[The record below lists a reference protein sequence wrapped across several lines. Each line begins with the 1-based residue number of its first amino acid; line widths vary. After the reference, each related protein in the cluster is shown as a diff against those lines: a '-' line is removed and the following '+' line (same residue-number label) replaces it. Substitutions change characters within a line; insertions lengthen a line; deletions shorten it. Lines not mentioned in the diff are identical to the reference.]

1 MKAARNGEFGVVF
14 VIGLAAAGLA
24 GADPATDAYNEG
36 TQLLNVG
43 KT

>member
-1 MKAARNGEFGVVF
+1 MKVARNGEFGVVF